1 MKSVYGKYNFGRPE
15 KTDISK
21 FLGDNQPIGS
31 LLTLDLSKLTSSSP
45 ASSQSG
51 SNDIVPTS
59 VPQSAAPQEVDLTP
73 ANNTPAAAPSLW
85 QQYINGNLAKAKPTY
100 AGSYEG
106 QMAELYDKIN
116 GRDPFSYDAS
126 KDPLYQAYKDQYI
139 QGGKLA
145 MKDTMGQAAAL
156 TGGYGSTY
164 GQAVGQQA
172 YDAYLQNLTEVIPT
186 LYQTAYGQYKDQGD
200 QMMQQYAMLGDL
212 RDQEY
217 GRYRDALGDWEG
229 ERAYATQLEAE
240 DYKRRT
246 AAENTAYNRQQ
257 DAYANLYAAIKTSG
271 YVPSDAEL
279 QAAGMTRAAAEAIA
293 AEYQR
298 GVSMDER
305 TMALKEWSAYNS
317 GSGGGGSSGGGGGGG
332 GGGYYSGY
340 SGDPYAGDIWDE
352 SWAQYQN
359 YGYQNTSNDLKD
371 MYDSGAITMPEYVT
385 GQSAANM
392 AFWQDKA
399 TQNAK
404 NALAKYNNPSTDKN
418 LSTDKGKS
426 KLKQLTDKG
435 KSKLK

>member
-1 MKSVYGKYNFGRPE
+1 MPFIPE
-15 KTDISK
+15 GQEK
-21 FLGDNQPIGS
+21 LYQNIGPS
-31 LLTLDLSKLTSSSP
+31 LYEQYL
-45 ASSQSG
+45 
-51 SNDIVPTS
+51 
-59 VPQSAAPQEVDLTP
+59 
-73 ANNTPAAAPSLW
+73 ANNPQT
-85 QQYINGNLAKAKPTY
+85 AKPTY

-116 GRDPFSYDAS
+116 GRDPFSYDAA

-156 TGGYGSTY
+156 TGGYGNTY
-164 GQAVGQQA
+164 GQQVGQQA
-172 YDAYLQNLTEVIPT
+172 YDAYLKNLTEVIPT

-212 RDQEY
+212 RDREY

-229 ERAYATQLEAE
+229 ERDYAAKLEAE

-246 AAENTAYNRQQ
+246 AAENTAYSRQQ
-257 DAYANLYAAIKTSG
+257 DAYANLYAAIKASG
-271 YVPSDAEL
+271 YVPSDYEL
-279 QAAGMTRAAAEAIA
+279 QAAGMTRAAADAIA

-305 TMALKEWSAYNS
+305 TMALKEWSTYNA
-317 GSGGGGSSGGGGGGG
+317 GGGGSSGGGGGSSGGGRSGG
-332 GGGYYSGY
+332 GGGYSGY
-340 SGDPYAGDIWDE
+340 SGDPYAGDIWDDA
-352 SWAQYQN
+352 WAQYQN

-404 NALAKYNNPSTDKN
+404 NALAKYNNHSTDKN

-426 KLKQLTDKG
+426 KLKQPTDKG

>member
-1 MKSVYGKYNFGRPE
+1 MPFIPE
-15 KTDISK
+15 
-21 FLGDNQPIGS
+21 GQE
-31 LLTLDLSKLTSSSP
+31 KLYHM
-45 ASSQSG
+45 AG
-51 SNDIVPTS
+51 
-59 VPQSAAPQEVDLTP
+59 
-73 ANNTPAAAPSLW
+73 PSL
-85 QQYINGNLAKAKPTY
+85 YEKYVSENPPTAKPTY

-106 QMAELYDKIN
+106 EMGELYDRITS
-116 GRDPFSYDAS
+116 REPFSYDAA
-126 KDPLYQAYKDQYI
+126 KDPLYQAYKDEYI

-164 GQAVGQQA
+164 GQQAGQQA

-186 LYQTAYGQYKDQGD
+186 LYGMAYDQYKDQGD
-200 QMMQQYAMLGDL
+200 QLLKQYGLLGDL

-229 ERAYATQLEAE
+229 ERAYAAQLEAE

-246 AAENTAYNRQQ
+246 AAENTAYNRQL

-271 YVPSDAEL
+271 YVPSDYEL
-279 QAAGMTRAAAEAIA
+279 QAAGMTRAAADAIA

-305 TMALKEWSAYNS
+305 TMALKEWSTYNA
-317 GSGGGGSSGGGGGGG
+317 GSGGSSGGGSSGGGRSGGGG
-332 GGGYYSGY
+332 GYSGY

-404 NALAKYNNPSTDKN
+404 KALAKYNNPSTDKN

-426 KLKQLTDKG
+426 KLKQPTDKG